1 MKSKRRRVYLKKS
14 GIEKFIQNYLKGYKS
29 AKKKSGYELWLRENG
44 VDPTATLT
52 EEIESIAAE
61 NERKNSLDSSRAVS
75 LSSLGLKS
83 SGYAKFLDEIS
94 KETSEDKISGAIRSY
109 LSSDKQNENE
119 YDLEL
124 ERREKAKLA
133 EEKKA
138 EAERL
143 KKQKEEEKLIK
154 AKEKEEEEKRKESEK
169 AMKEVYKKV
178 KEGLNAAAFADYDKA
193 YTYAIEMGLNEADAK
208 YLAKTSTESVRNSR
222 ITKVTN
228 AIISKGLSM
237 NQAKQSALALG
248 LSEEDATALA
258 EFAFTT
264 NESVTDI
271 VGQDN
276 FLDYLREQANKS
288 KK

>member
-1 MKSKRRRVYLKKS
+1 MKKS
-14 GIEKFIQNYLKGYKS
+14 GIEEFIQSYLKGYKPS
-29 AKKKSGYELWLRENG
+29 KKKRGYELWLRENG
-44 VDPTATLT
+44 IDPTATLSQK
-52 EEIESIAAE
+52 IESIAVE
-61 NERKNSLDSSRAVS
+61 NERNNSPDSSRAVS

-83 SGYAKFLDEIS
+83 SGYARFLDEIS
-94 KETSEDKISGAIRSY
+94 RETSEDKLSGAIRSY
-109 LSSDKQNENE
+109 LSSDRENENE

-124 ERREKAKLA
+124 ERREKTRLA

-138 EAERL
+138 EQERL
-143 KKQKEEEKLIK
+143 KKQKEEEKLKK

-169 AMKEVYKKV
+169 AMKEIYKKV

-193 YTYAIEMGLNEADAK
+193 YAYAIEMGLNEADAK

-228 AIISKGLSM
+228 AIVSKGLSM
-237 NQAKQSALALG
+237 NQAKQYALALG
-248 LSEEDATALA
+248 LSEEDASALA

-271 VGQDN
+271 VGQDS

>member
-1 MKSKRRRVYLKKS
+1 MKSKRRRVCLKKS

-52 EEIESIAAE
+52 EEIENIAAE
-61 NERKNSLDSSRAVS
+61 NERKNSLDSSRAAS

-83 SGYAKFLDEIS
+83 SGYARFLDEIS

-124 ERREKAKLA
+124 KRREKARLA

-237 NQAKQSALALG
+237 NQAKQYALALG